1 MCDLQNTSG
10 KKAYSQVTELLKM
23 WPRHKTNRTKTS
35 NFLELKKII
44 FHQKI
49 YIQKDIVKQCLALSF

>member
-35 NFLELKKII
+35 NFLEFKKNH
-44 FHQKI
+44 FPSKNLHTKRYCQTMP
-49 YIQKDIVKQCLALSF
+49 ST